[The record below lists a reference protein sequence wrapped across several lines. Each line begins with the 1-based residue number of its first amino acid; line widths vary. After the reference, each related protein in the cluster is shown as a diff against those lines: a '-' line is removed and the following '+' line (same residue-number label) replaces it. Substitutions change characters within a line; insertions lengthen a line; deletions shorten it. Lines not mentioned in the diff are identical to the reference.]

1 MASRSSALRFVLLV
15 GVMSFFADFVYE
27 GARSILGPYLALLG
41 ASATAV
47 GIVAGFGELVG
58 YGLRFVSGR
67 AADRTRAF
75 WPIAI
80 VGYVIQMLAV
90 PALALA
96 GSWPVAAALLVLERT
111 GRAIR
116 NPPRDA
122 MLSHAGKKLGGYGW
136 AFGLHE
142 ALDQSGAMVG
152 PLAMAVILAR
162 GGRYQLAFGVLLAP
176 ALVTLALLAV
186 ARLLFPKPEELE
198 KHESAAPSKGLPR
211 VFWIYFAGAA
221 LVGAGFADYAL
232 IAFHFQKTG
241 GVPPHWVPVLYAIA
255 MGASGAGALLFGRA
269 LDRYGLIVLVPLT
282 IVSALFAPLAFFG
295 GFGAALAGVAL
306 WGLGTGVHE
315 AIIPAAVA
323 PMVPSAR
330 RASAYGLF
338 AAGYGIFWFLGSSL
352 LGALYDFSVKS
363 LVIASLILELAA
375 LPFFFI
381 AWRRVRPARN

>member
-1 MASRSSALRFVLLV
+1 
-15 GVMSFFADFVYE
+15 
-27 GARSILGPYLALLG
+27 
-41 ASATAV
+41 
-47 GIVAGFGELVG
+47 VAGFGELVG

-80 VGYVIQMLAV
+80 FGYVIQMLAV

-116 NPPRDA
+116 NPPRDV
-122 MLSHAGKKLGGYGW
+122 MLSHAGTKLGGYGW

-152 PLAMAVILAR
+152 PLVMAVILAR

-186 ARLLFPKPEELE
+186 ARLLYPRPEDLE
-198 KHESAAPSKGLPR
+198 KRESSATPSNGLPR
-211 VFWIYFAGAA
+211 VFWIYFAGAG

-232 IAFHFQKTG
+232 VAFHFQKSG
-241 GVPPHWVPVLYAIA
+241 SVPAHWVPILYAIA
-255 MGASGAGALLFGRA
+255 MGSSGAASLLFGRA
-269 LDRYGLIVLVPLT
+269 LDRYGLVVLAPLT
-282 IVSALFAPLAFFG
+282 LMSALFAPLSFFG
-295 GFGAALAGVAL
+295 GFGVALAGVAL

-323 PMVPSAR
+323 PMVPRER

-338 AAGYGIFWFLGSSL
+338 SAGYGLFWFFGSSL
-352 LGALYDFSVKS
+352 LGALYDHSVTS
-363 LVIASLILELAA
+363 MVIASLILELAA
-375 LPFFFI
+375 LPFFLI
-381 AWRRVRPARN
+381 AWRRTRSARS

>member
-1 MASRSSALRFVLLV
+1 MLSRSPALRFVLLI
-15 GVMSFFADFVYE
+15 GVMSFFADLVYE

-47 GIVAGFGELVG
+47 GIVAGFGELIG
-58 YGLRFVSGR
+58 YGLRFISGR

-80 VGYVIQMLAV
+80 FGYVVQMLAV

-96 GSWPVAAALLVLERT
+96 RSWPVAAALLVLERT

-116 NPPRDA
+116 NPPRDV

-162 GGRYQLAFGVLLAP
+162 GGRYQLAFGVLLTP
-176 ALVTLALLAV
+176 ALVTLALLAA
-186 ARLLFPKPEELE
+186 ARLLYPRPEELE
-198 KHESAAPSKGLPR
+198 KREPAAPSKGLPR

-241 GVPPHWVPVLYAIA
+241 AVPAHWVPILYAIA
-255 MGASGAGALLFGRA
+255 MGSSGAGSLLFGRA
-269 LDRYGLIVLVPLT
+269 LDRHGLIVLVPLT
-282 IVSALFAPLAFFG
+282 IVSAFFAPLALLG
-295 GFGAALAGVAL
+295 GFGAALVGVAL

-323 PMVPSAR
+323 PMVPRER

-338 AAGYGIFWFLGSSL
+338 AAGYGLFWFLGSAL
-352 LGALYDFSVKS
+352 LGALYDFSVTS
-363 LVIASLILELAA
+363 VVIASLMLELAA
-375 LPFFFI
+375 LPFFSI
-381 AWRRVRPARN
+381 AWRRTRAHAT